1 MELGISNLGHI
12 IDLARTA
19 QFKNSIDLV
28 LSATE
33 QCLNFAE
40 KNGIE
45 IVELVAEP
53 PNVLSDEYKQN
64 YINLINTYTIKKQI
78 HAPYID
84 LSLCSY
90 NTRIFKASIES
101 YIEAINL
108 SYQINAKIITIHP
121 GLANFMLNSIREQN
135 KAQLKRAIHILLDYS
150 NIQKVQI
157 CLENMPQNYY
167 IMTNN
172 LNIDEVYSFISRK
185 DLFLTFDTSH
195 FYTCDGN
202 VKNLWAKFHH
212 IIKNVHI
219 VDNFSKN
226 SDTHPPIGSG
236 KIDFNEI
243 FEIFKSYNYRGPIII
258 ELSSAKSLNQS
269 INYIKKFL

>member
-157 CLENMPQNYY
+157 CLENMPQKYY
-167 IMTNN
+167 IMTDN

-243 FEIFKSYNYRGPIII
+243 FEIFKSYNYKGPIII
-258 ELSSAKSLNQS
+258 ELSSTKSLNQS
-269 INYIKKFL
+269 INYIKKLL

>member
-12 IDLARTA
+12 IDIARTA
-19 QFKNSIDLV
+19 QFKDAIDLQFK
-28 LSATE
+28 ATE

-40 KNGIE
+40 ENRIK

-64 YINLINTYTIKKQI
+64 YINLINTYSIKKQV

-90 NTRIFKASIES
+90 NSRIFKASIES
-101 YIEAINL
+101 YIEAINFC
-108 SYQINAKIITIHP
+108 YQIDARIITIHP
-121 GLANFMLNSIREQN
+121 GLANFMLDSIREQN
-135 KAQLKRAIHILLDYS
+135 KEQLKSAIHILLDYT
-150 NIQKVQI
+150 NKQKVQV
-157 CLENMPQNYY
+157 CLENMPQDYH
-167 IMTNN
+167 IMTDNF
-172 LNIDEVYSFISRK
+172 NINEVYGFIGRN
-185 DLFLTFDTSH
+185 DLFFTFDTSH

-202 VKNLWAKFHH
+202 VDNLWAKFHH

-243 FEIFKSYNYRGPIII
+243 FKVFKNYSYMGPIII
-258 ELSSAKSLNQS
+258 ELSSEKSLNQS